1 MSQSKPNP
9 QRAQA
14 LRNLYE
20 QAQQA
25 AQHSAIRLK
34 RAQAEQTQA
43 EGKLHSLQQLK
54 RQYRSQ
60 LAELEQR
67 GGSWG
72 AVRDLR
78 AFIDRLG
85 AAQAAQRDE
94 IMNTRTRCEEHLRA
108 WTAARQKEKAFE
120 VLLAQEHGLAQAV
133 LRQRQQSDLHE
144 CAGELFLWKV
154 LPPLASK
161 RHKVYHTKHNED
173 CSLKSL

>member
-43 EGKLHSLQQLK
+43 EGKLHSLQQFE

-108 WTAARQKEKAFE
+108 W
-120 VLLAQEHGLAQAV
+120 
-133 LRQRQQSDLHE
+133 
-144 CAGELFLWKV
+144 
-154 LPPLASK
+154 
-161 RHKVYHTKHNED
+161 
-173 CSLKSL
+173 